1 MAKDKD
7 TLTFGTPVEGINQ
20 LLAIGLDDDLR
31 ESSTPIYDIFMTYGN
46 DMHQVD
52 AQRVS
57 INRKPSLGRYII
69 TLDNAIAIGTKK
81 DLVEARTKI
90 KSYLE
95 KQSEQPQA
103 KKIMDKISPLLK
115 KLNPQSK

>member
-1 MAKDKD
+1 MEQNKE
-7 TLTFGTPVEGINQ
+7 TSTFGAPVEGINK
-20 LLAIGLDDDLR
+20 LLAIGIDNDLQ

-57 INRKPSLGRYII
+57 VNRKPSLGRYIT
-69 TLDNAIAIGTKK
+69 TLDNAITIETKK
-81 DLVEARTKI
+81 DIVKARTEI

-95 KQSEQPQA
+95 RQSEQPQA
-103 KKIMDKISPLLK
+103 KKIMDEIAPLLK
-115 KLNPQSK
+115 ELK